1 MGAGGPLHSH
11 GSLST
16 PCSEQRLQAELQSS
30 LNAEQQRKAEA
41 QAQLEQA
48 TRAMQTLREGLEQL
62 AGKLDH
68 LTMGSQ
74 VPEKDPQVGVH
85 PIAPLKGP
93 PPSCPIQDIRSP
105 LRRESLPHVPGVTP
119 LLRKWPKTSE
129 SLCCLKTHPQR
140 KVPLCPPTQNLR
152 DLAAILE
159 HPETEAPPLSAAKYR
174 FFRSSRQWLLS
185 GYPLPSKEDLP
196 HPLSSV

>member
-85 PIAPLKGP
+85 PIAPLEGSRAP
-93 PPSCPIQDIRSP
+93 PP
-105 LRRESLPHVPGVTP
+105 TP
-119 LLRKWPKTSE
+119 NAPSRTSE
-129 SLCCLKTHPQR
+129 AHLEGSPY
-140 KVPLCPPTQNLR
+140 PTFL
-152 DLAAILE
+152 
-159 HPETEAPPLSAAKYR
+159 
-174 FFRSSRQWLLS
+174 
-185 GYPLPSKEDLP
+185 G
-196 HPLSSV
+196 